1 MFYPTAMTQPVTANR
16 FTAFDR
22 LRGLIMVI
30 MAIDH
35 ASYFIARVHA
45 SEDWSV
51 LPPFYA
57 SHAGAAVWVSFIT
70 RWITHLCAPG
80 FFMLMG
86 AGMVWLGKSRQQQGW
101 SHARIRNYF
110 ITRGLILLVIQQFI
124 ENPAWLLS
132 ILSAGPS
139 LPMMLPTP
147 GGGSD
152 PMLFMAVI
160 SALGV
165 SMIVWAFLIELPS
178 IVVLGLSVLALVAS
192 VAMTPAVSAHSTIF
206 PIWRVLLFVPGHSNV
221 LELLYPFVPWLA
233 PAGLGIVLARIVY
246 KQPQKTAL
254 LGIGGGIVLLI
265 MFVVMR
271 SASQGDPHSPL
282 PGFVGFMSLT
292 KYPPSPA
299 FFSATLGID
308 LLLLAV
314 FAMTVAT
321 RWLAPLEVFGRSPLF
336 FYLLH
341 LYVFGIASF
350 AFPTGTSFP
359 AMYAVWAVAI
369 VGMYPVCRWYGRFKS
384 SKPSESVWRLL

>member
-1 MFYPTAMTQPVTANR
+1 MFYPTTMTQPVTANR

-22 LRGLIMVI
+22 LRGLIMVV

-35 ASYFIARVHA
+35 ASFYIARVHA
-45 SEDWSV
+45 SEYWST
-51 LPPFYA
+51 LPPFYESHGGA
-57 SHAGAAVWVSFIT
+57 SVWWSFVT

-86 AGMVWLGKSRQQQGW
+86 ASMVWLGKARQQQGW
-101 SHARIRNYF
+101 SHARIRKFF
-110 ITRGLILLVIQQFI
+110 ITRGLILLVIQQLV
-124 ENPAWLLS
+124 EDPAWLLGFIS
-132 ILSAGPS
+132 SKVPDTLMDRA
-139 LPMMLPTP
+139 P
-147 GGGSD
+147 GGGYEAFV
-152 PMLFMAVI
+152 PVLVI

-165 SMIVWAFLIELPS
+165 GMIVWSFLIELPS
-178 IVVLGLSVLALVAS
+178 VVVL
-192 VAMTPAVSAHSTIF
+192 AVSALALAVSVLMTPLATQAATLF
-206 PIWRVLLFVPGHSNV
+206 PVWQRLGFVPGHTNFIDVVYS
-221 LELLYPFVPWLA
+221 FVPWLA
-233 PAGLGIVLARIVY
+233 PAGLGIVLARLVY
-246 KQPQKTAL
+246 KRPEKTMWLSVA
-254 LGIGGGIVLLI
+254 GSIVLLI

-282 PGFVGFMSLT
+282 PGFIGFMSLT

-350 AFPTGTSFP
+350 AFPNGTSFP
-359 AMYAVWAVAI
+359 VMYAVWAVAI
-369 VGMYPVCRWYGRFKS
+369 VAMYPACRWYGRFKS
-384 SKPSESVWRLL
+384 STPSESVWRLL